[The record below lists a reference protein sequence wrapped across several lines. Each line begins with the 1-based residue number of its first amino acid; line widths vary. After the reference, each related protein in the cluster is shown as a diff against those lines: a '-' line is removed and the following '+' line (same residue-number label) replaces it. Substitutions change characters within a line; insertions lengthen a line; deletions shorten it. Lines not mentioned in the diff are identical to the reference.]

1 MSKYGFIPDPALTVF
16 QNACKLVRDT
26 EWISYHS
33 RPSNLK
39 FHDLTEGKTM
49 GQAISSLL
57 GLNLKFIVKPHYT
70 TSHTVVNEGL
80 DRLEID
86 VHRKVFSG
94 DDTLDGD
101 APPIY
106 VGREIPPLYMPSGW
120 RPNRSDIPQWV

>member
-1 MSKYGFIPDPALTVF
+1 M
-16 QNACKLVRDT
+16 
-26 EWISYHS
+26 
-33 RPSNLK
+33 
-39 FHDLTEGKTM
+39 
-49 GQAISSLL
+49 
-57 GLNLKFIVKPHYT
+57 
-70 TSHTVVNEGL
+70 NEGL

-106 VGREIPPLYMPSGW
+106 VGGEIPPLYMPSGW